1 MIEKDRTSALK
12 LAQDDKIMLEYLKEV
27 KDVEQNGNFIELY
40 SDEEKWKRDGFI
52 SGKIEGREEGRA
64 EGREEGRAEGEQK
77 QQLEIAN
84 NLICDGFSLEAVA
97 KNTKLSLEKVKDLYD
112 KLKKDKKILE

>member
-12 LAQDDKIMLEYLKEV
+12 LAQDDEIMLEYLKEV
-27 KDVEQNGNFIELY
+27 KNVEQNGNFIELY
-40 SDEEKWKRDGFI
+40 TRDEKLRRDGFI
-52 SGKIEGREEGRA
+52 SGKI

-112 KLKKDKKILE
+112 KLKKTRKK